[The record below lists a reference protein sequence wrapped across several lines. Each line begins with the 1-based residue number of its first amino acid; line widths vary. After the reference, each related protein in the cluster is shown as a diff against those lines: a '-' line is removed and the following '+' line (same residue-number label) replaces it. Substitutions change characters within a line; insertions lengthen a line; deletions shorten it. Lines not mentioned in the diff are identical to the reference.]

1 MITAP
6 RSRHPGRDWV
16 LCRVHVG
23 RSRHCSSWCPERG
36 IGCWPGRRYGRG
48 RGQRLPEPD
57 SHAHDGARGR
67 GPVVSRVGL
76 GLAALGRPTYIT
88 SGREEDLP
96 GRSVAGMRTRTFS
109 MLDAAYA
116 AGVDPA
122 DAQEIRTLRT
132 SVGGHSGGQVQ
143 ATRGYAGHESAMF
156 SPPQSAELCDM
167 GGFVMDLLDRAKG
180 HRRGAL
186 DRPAH
191 QVSWAVAV
199 LYLGEPLFDRR
210 DLDASQASAVGCDSR
225 GTTAR
230 LRTPAAGSRLRA
242 ARWR

>member
-1 MITAP
+1 MPQRLACVQPDADLPALAVCPRGRELTLRSAICAHRTMITAP
-6 RSRHPGRDWV
+6 RLRHPGKDWV

-36 IGCWPGRRYGRG
+36 IGRWPGRRYGRG

-132 SVGGHSGGQVQ
+132 SVGGTIPGAKFKPRGVMRGMRAPCLVRLSPRSYAIW
-143 ATRGYAGHESAMF
+143 AT
-156 SPPQSAELCDM
+156 
-167 GGFVMDLLDRAKG
+167 LLWTC
-180 HRRGAL
+180 L
-186 DRPAH
+186 
-191 QVSWAVAV
+191 
-199 LYLGEPLFDRR
+199 
-210 DLDASQASAVGCDSR
+210 
-225 GTTAR
+225 T
-230 LRTPAAGSRLRA
+230 
-242 ARWR
+242 